1 MIGLGVTTTFAGSIQ
16 SRAQG
21 LIQEDFPFQTACI
34 GSQLQTNLVTR
45 RRDGKPVLGEDGQE
59 IKVANIN
66 STDKAYKG
74 IAIRLGSDSHICFD
88 TDLLRYSA
96 GWTGKFISQ
105 KGVTFDGSHGGH
117 PEIAGT
123 QRFGTKMLPGWA
135 DETGDFRDT
144 RPKPYGPI
152 PSNQGRWNGLYV
164 VGDKVVL
171 TYTVLGTSI
180 AEQPSSIKNGD
191 EVAFIRTF
199 DMQKAKSALS
209 LKLADWEGASGQM
222 DGNRAIL
229 KKENQILIV
238 QLVDAPK
245 KAALNWQ
252 KSGLTLNLPK
262 GSKGKFA
269 VALWQGTEPKKFDAF
284 SFAKPDLVNFKK
296 GGVPH
301 WPEPVITKGTLASS
315 LTPDGAYVLDQVT
328 PPTENPWKRRVRFA
342 GLDFFSDGRAA
353 LSTWDGDIWIV
364 SGLDQGLEKITW
376 RRFASGGFETLGLK
390 IVNDVIYT
398 SGRDQVT
405 RYHDINKDGEADF
418 YENFNNQIT
427 SSTGFHEFVFDLHT
441 DKAGNFY
448 FAKAGPVRG
457 GGNGF
462 GGGGGNGEI
471 TEHAGSLLKLS
482 KDGKKLEVFA
492 TGFRAPNGI
501 GVGPN
506 GEVTTGDNEG
516 TWVPACPIN
525 WVEQGGFYGVE
536 TLAHDISTSK
546 FKQPLCWLSKN
557 DADNSGG
564 GQVWVTSKKWGP
576 LKGELLHMSYGKCAI
591 YHVLKEKV
599 GDQMQ
604 GGVVKI
610 PVKFTSSAMR
620 ARFHPIDGQLYVA
633 GLQGWQTS
641 AAKITGLDR
650 IRYTGKP
657 VYGVNGMNV
666 TKTGVKLQFSQ
677 PLDEASANDVQNWS
691 GKRWNYNRTENYG
704 SPELSVE
711 NPKKSGRDDLDIT
724 KATLQPDG
732 KTVLLEIADFKPV
745 MQQNLNFDIKAKD
758 GTPIKQSVQHTVNVI
773 P

>member
-1 MIGLGVTTTFAGSIQ
+1 
-16 SRAQG
+16 
-21 LIQEDFPFQTACI
+21 
-34 GSQLQTNLVTR
+34 
-45 RRDGKPVLGEDGQE
+45 
-59 IKVANIN
+59 
-66 STDKAYKG
+66 
-74 IAIRLGSDSHICFD
+74 
-88 TDLLRYSA
+88 
-96 GWTGKFISQ
+96 
-105 KGVTFDGSHGGH
+105 
-117 PEIAGT
+117 
-123 QRFGTKMLPGWA
+123 
-135 DETGDFRDT
+135 
-144 RPKPYGPI
+144 
-152 PSNQGRWNGLYV
+152 
-164 VGDKVVL
+164 
-171 TYTVLGTSI
+171 
-180 AEQPSSIKNGD
+180 
-191 EVAFIRTF
+191 
-199 DMQKAKSALS
+199 
-209 LKLADWEGASGQM
+209 
-222 DGNRAIL
+222 
-229 KKENQILIV
+229 
-238 QLVDAPK
+238 
-245 KAALNWQ
+245 
-252 KSGLTLNLPK
+252 
-262 GSKGKFA
+262 
-269 VALWQGTEPKKFDAF
+269 
-284 SFAKPDLVNFKK
+284 
-296 GGVPH
+296 
-301 WPEPVITKGTLASS
+301 
-315 LTPDGAYVLDQVT
+315 
-328 PPTENPWKRRVRFA
+328 
-342 GLDFFSDGRAA
+342 
-353 LSTWDGDIWIV
+353 
-364 SGLDQGLEKITW
+364 
-376 RRFASGGFETLGLK
+376 
-390 IVNDVIYT
+390 VIYT

-482 KDGKKLEVFA
+482 KDGKRLEVFA